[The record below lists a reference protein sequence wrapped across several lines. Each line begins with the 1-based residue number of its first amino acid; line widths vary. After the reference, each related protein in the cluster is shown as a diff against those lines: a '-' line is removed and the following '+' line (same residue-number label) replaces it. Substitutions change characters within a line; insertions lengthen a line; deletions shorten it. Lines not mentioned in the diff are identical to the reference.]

1 MPNFTAHEAPA
12 HSPDALPVAV
22 RGKLVGRDPALK
34 QVYGQL
40 KINQPAL
47 VCGPAG
53 IGKTALA
60 ATLASAYTELPGG
73 VLWLPVN
80 NSISLDELIVRVGR
94 AYQVTEITRSDT
106 PRGLVGAAA
115 STLTA
120 HKPLV
125 VLDGQPNEAVAE
137 FVRRCA
143 EGLPIIVTSRE
154 PLDGPWTVV
163 ELGKLEAEP
172 AVSLLKNLGAAGSD
186 DDLDELASILDYTPL
201 ALAVAAGTMRLAKQ
215 SPADYLQAFE
225 QIPASAGATPPLL
238 ALTVGFRALNNA
250 LQGIIL
256 MMGATFNGHASSEL
270 VSMVSGAAPET
281 IQQVMN
287 LLAECQFVERFLR
300 YDAPHYRLHETTHN
314 FAQTW
319 LRGSGRLEML
329 QTKLRDALVD
339 YVRKYGTA
347 AAHDKLA
354 AEMDNILAAA
364 RWSADHGDRDA
375 INQLIVSLMQA
386 GEFIN
391 ERGYVYELLLLRKLG
406 ASSTTAFPAY
416 PPPQIIPAAP
426 PEEPPLGLL
435 ERAERRAVFQA
446 DAEDEEDAVE
456 YAGDEDE
463 AEFDEEFDKDL
474 EAPAAPFAAQRPED
488 AILEGVLPAAPPELS
503 EPGRLQTALRLAR
516 QQGDLAQQVELLT
529 RLAELHV
536 QAGHDTE
543 AISAY
548 SELVT
553 AYEALDDREGLLRTL
568 DTLSA
573 LMVKTENSGA
583 AVMHATRG
591 INLTQDLDDAETRMN
606 LLMTLG
612 DARQQLGDSA
622 EAARAYSQALEIARN
637 QGDSQNE
644 AIILFKL
651 GHAQLDNSDPETA
664 AANWEQALALFKAQG
679 KRDYEGRVLGGL
691 GTAYGDLGRWT
702 EAINFHTSAL
712 HIAREVKDQREEALQ
727 LSNLGYAA
735 VEANQL
741 GQAVLRYRQA
751 LHLALLT
758 DNREN
763 IVSNIVDLVRL
774 LVESRR
780 HLAIAEML
788 INHAL
793 ELEPADRDV
802 IRLKDRVTSE
812 KGLALADGVQ
822 LIPVAG
828 TIQEYAANAYAQLEG

>member
-12 HSPDALPVAV
+12 HSPEALPVTV
-22 RGKLVGRDPALK
+22 RGKLVGRDSALK
-34 QVYGQL
+34 QVYGHL
-40 KINQPAL
+40 KINQAVL
-47 VCGPAG
+47 VWGTAG

-73 VLWLPVN
+73 ALWLPVTD
-80 NSISLDELIVRVGR
+80 STSLEELIMRVGR
-94 AYQVTEITRSDT
+94 AYQVAEITRSDT
-106 PRGLVGAAA
+106 PLGLVGAVA

-120 HKPLV
+120 HKPLL
-125 VLDGQPNEAVAE
+125 VLDGKPGAAAAD

-143 EGLPIIVTSRE
+143 DGLPVIVTARA
-154 PLDGPWTVV
+154 PLDGPWTAI
-163 ELGKLEAEP
+163 ELGKLEAD
-172 AVSLLKNLGAAGSD
+172 AAAQLLKNLGAAGSAN
-186 DDLDELASILDYTPL
+186 DLDELASILDGVPL
-201 ALAVAAGTMRLAKQ
+201 ALAIAAGTMRLAKQ
-215 SPADYLQAFE
+215 SPADYLTAYE

-238 ALTVGFRALNNA
+238 ALTVGFRALNSA

-256 MMGATFNGHASSEL
+256 MMGATFDGHASAEL

-281 IQQVMN
+281 VQQVMN
-287 LLAECQFVERFLR
+287 MLADCQFVERFLR
-300 YDAPHYRLHETTHN
+300 YDAPHYRLHEVTHS

-329 QTKLRDALVD
+329 QTKLRDSLVD
-339 YVRKYGTA
+339 YVKKYGLPSA

-354 AEMDNILAAA
+354 AEMENVLAAA
-364 RWSADHGDRDA
+364 RWSADHGDRDPV
-375 INQLIVSLMQA
+375 NQIIVSLMQA
-386 GEFIN
+386 GDFIN

-416 PPPQIIPAAP
+416 PPPAAP
-426 PEEPPLGLL
+426 APAPEAPPLGLL
-435 ERAERRAVFQA
+435 ERAEQRAAALALEDEDEFEDEA
-446 DAEDEEDAVE
+446 AAEDEEE
-456 YAGDEDE
+456 EFSED
-463 AEFDEEFDKDL
+463 FDEEDL
-474 EAPAAPFAAQRPED
+474 VDPFASQRPED
-488 AILEGVLPAAPPELS
+488 VVLRTGLPEAQPELS
-503 EPGRLQTALRLAR
+503 EQARLQAALRRAR
-516 QQGDLAQQVELLT
+516 QQGDLTRQVELLT
-529 RLAELHV
+529 QLAELHV
-536 QAGHDTE
+536 RQGHDTE

-548 SELVT
+548 TELVT
-553 AYEALDDREGLLRTL
+553 AYETLDDRQGLLRTL

-591 INLTQDLDDAETRMN
+591 INLTEDLHDVETRMN

-612 DARQQLGDSA
+612 DARQQLGESA
-622 EAARAYSQALEIARN
+622 ESARAYSQALEIARN
-637 QGDSQNE
+637 IGDSQNE

-651 GHAQLDNSDPETA
+651 GHAQLDNGDPETA

-691 GTAYGDLGRWT
+691 GTAYGELGRWT

-712 HIAREVKDQREEALQ
+712 HIAREVKDRQEEALQ

-751 LHLALLT
+751 LHLAFLT

-793 ELEPADRDV
+793 ELEPTDRDV

-812 KGLALADGVQ
+812 KALALADGVQ
-822 LIPVAG
+822 MIPVAG
-828 TIQEYAANAYAQLEG
+828 TAQEYAANAYAQLEG